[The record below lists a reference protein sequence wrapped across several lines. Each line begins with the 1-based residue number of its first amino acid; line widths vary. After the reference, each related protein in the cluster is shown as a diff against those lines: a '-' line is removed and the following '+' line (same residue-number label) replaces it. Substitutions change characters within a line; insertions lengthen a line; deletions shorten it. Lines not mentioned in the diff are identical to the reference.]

1 MKNLNCIKILGNRLA
16 NGLFGIASISIL
28 MFSSPSAEA
37 DCDAIKTSLAMK
49 MEKYTK
55 FRKKNEQTLKVLLAT
70 EADCKAKGAGFSKAA
85 ESATALS
92 CEAQIDMYKVDHKM
106 SELGKKC
113 ETNVRKINDFQ
124 ATMHSQFD
132 AVKLNLDKGLAAMK
146 KSKLVK
152 TACPGQV
159 KKTMK
164 TVKRFNQLESD
175 MVASMARSLSDKISY
190 GKLKDTANELQAA
203 TLTAGKNCSGMGTLS
218 TAKVQRGAI
227 VDGGEGPVGR
237 NGKASDISGSTKPA
251 RETASDPSR

>member
-1 MKNLNCIKILGNRLA
+1 MKNLECFKILGNRLA
-16 NGLFGIASISIL
+16 NGLVGMASISIL
-28 MFSSPSAEA
+28 LFSPCSAKA

-49 MEKYTK
+49 MEKYTR
-55 FRKKNEQTLKVLLAT
+55 FRIKNEQTLKVLLAT

-85 ESATALS
+85 ESASALS

-113 ETNVRKINDFQ
+113 ESNVKKINDFQ
-124 ATMHSQFD
+124 STMHSQFD
-132 AVKLNLDKGLAAMK
+132 AIKLNLDKGLAAMK

-175 MVASMARSLSDKISY
+175 IVASMTRSLSDKVSY
-190 GKLKDTANELQAA
+190 GKLRDTANELQVAA
-203 TLTAGKNCSGMGTLS
+203 LTAGKNCSGMGALS
-218 TAKVQRGAI
+218 TSKVKHGTKI
-227 VDGGEGPVGR
+227 EDGEGTVGR